1 MLLEDQEY
9 FANNLYSTDRHHSFI
24 KKLEQNIGAS
34 IDFRIAE
41 MPIFI
46 NNSLRK
52 KLENYAKE
60 IIIEC
65 IDLHSDS
72 RYNNHIPELYKV
84 PHQSSK
90 PLFLL
95 LILQLLKMQMANTF
109 LKLSN
114 YRVFHHY
121 LDISIFM
128 QIQYCRNIHL
138 LIIIAPTYL
147 IIQMKNI
154 FHY

>member
-9 FANNLYSTDRHHSFI
+9 FANHLYSAERHHSFI

-41 MPIFI
+41 MPIFV
-46 NNSLRK
+46 NNSLKK

-65 IDLHSDS
+65 IDLQSDS
-72 RYNNHIPELYKV
+72 RYNNQIPELYKV

-90 PLFLL
+90 PLFSVVDFAITQDADGEYIPKVVELQGFPSL
-95 LILQLLKMQMANTF
+95 FGYQYFYANTILQEYPFSNNYSTN
-109 LKLSN
+109 LSN
-114 YRVFHHY
+114 
-121 LDISIFM
+121 
-128 QIQYCRNIHL
+128 
-138 LIIIAPTYL
+138 
-147 IIQMKNI
+147 
-154 FHY
+154 